1 MDSFGSDHKSQ
12 CCRTFIYRLRN
23 YKDIECY
30 LDELSALYDKK
41 VLLDLYNTATSEPY
55 SFLYIKLTAPKKED
69 MFYQNLNK
77 QLIVQE

>member
-1 MDSFGSDHKSQ
+1 MK
-12 CCRTFIYRLRN
+12 
-23 YKDIECY
+23 
-30 LDELSALYDKK
+30 KK

-77 QLIVQE
+77 KLVVQE